1 MRVRWLLL
9 NLYKNMNTYTID
21 ATNKK
26 IGRVASQAA
35 TYLMGKNLTSF
46 ARNEAPKVTVT
57 ITNTS
62 KADIHEK
69 KRKEKEYVSYSGYP
83 GGIITQ
89 TLEKMVEKKGYSEV
103 FRNAVYG
110 MLPSN
115 KLKTIMMKNLVI
127 TE

>member
-1 MRVRWLLL
+1 
-9 NLYKNMNTYTID
+9 MNTYTID

-26 IGRVASQAA
+26 IGRVASEAA
-35 TYLMGKNLTSF
+35 TLLMGKNRTDF
-46 ARNEAPKVTVT
+46 ERNAAPKVTVT

-69 KRKEKEYVSYSGYP
+69 KRVEKEYVSYSGYP

-89 TLEKMVEKKGYSEV
+89 SLEKMIDSKGYSEV